1 MNYCEMILV
10 DGADNHN
17 KVYIMEQISEDQF
30 RASWGR
36 YGAALSTKLYSM
48 NVWDKIQSQKL
59 GKGYADIT
67 KMKTVITQSVGVYAP
82 IADKAINDLITRI
95 LAYANECIRKN
106 YRIRK
111 QDVTKEMIVSA
122 RESIHDLVR
131 LTTKDCSVKEFNHVL
146 EKLFCIIPRRMS
158 NVADYLATSEA
169 DYGKI
174 IERETSLINVMSS
187 MAGAD
192 DEDVPNSGK
201 TILDAFGLT
210 IRPCDEKENR
220 KVKEKLTAES
230 AGKFACAF
238 RISNKKCDDRF
249 NEYVKKNRIQKR
261 DMHFFWHGTRNANV
275 WGVLKKGML
284 LNPNAIITA
293 KMFGYGFYFAT
304 RAKKSIKYTSLDGY
318 YTGETADEG
327 FLFVMKVAYKNP
339 KVVYS
344 WESWMS
350 NLKGDDIRKAGN
362 DAVFASKE
370 RGMLINDEIIVYD
383 EAQVCPRY
391 LVVLKKSVLGKG

>member
-1 MNYCEMILV
+1 
-10 DGADNHN
+10 
-17 KVYIMEQISEDQF
+17 
-30 RASWGR
+30 
-36 YGAALSTKLYSM
+36 
-48 NVWDKIQSQKL
+48 
-59 GKGYADIT
+59 
-67 KMKTVITQSVGVYAP
+67 
-82 IADKAINDLITRI
+82 
-95 LAYANECIRKN
+95 
-106 YRIRK
+106 
-111 QDVTKEMIVSA
+111 
-122 RESIHDLVR
+122 
-131 LTTKDCSVKEFNHVL
+131 
-146 EKLFCIIPRRMS
+146 
-158 NVADYLATSEA
+158 
-169 DYGKI
+169 
-174 IERETSLINVMSS
+174 
-187 MAGAD
+187 
-192 DEDVPNSGK
+192 
-201 TILDAFGLT
+201 
-210 IRPCDEKENR
+210 
-220 KVKEKLTAES
+220 
-230 AGKFACAF
+230 
-238 RISNKKCDDRF
+238 
-249 NEYVKKNRIQKR
+249 
-261 DMHFFWHGTRNANV
+261 MHFFWHGTRNANV

-293 KMFGYGFYFAT
+293 KMFGYGLYFAT